1 MTPWTRDDDNVLSA
15 EFSDIETA
23 ILRDLARQVGELVE
37 SADHRDPALA
47 RLLPDA
53 YRDDPAAAAEFRRLT
68 AADLTARKA
77 AGIRLIGAMLSD
89 SDSGRVVVTD
99 PQALDW
105 MRALTD
111 IRLVIASRLGIEED
125 GDEGRTD
132 SDEDLF
138 LRNAFDWLGF
148 VQDSIVQALE
158 DTL

>member
-1 MTPWTRDDDNVLSA
+1 MTPWTRDDDMISA

-23 ILRDLARQVGELVE
+23 ILRDLCWQVGELVD

-53 YRDDPAAAAEFRRLT
+53 YRDDPVAAAEFRRLT
-68 AADLTARKA
+68 ARDLAARKA
-77 AGIRLIGAMLSD
+77 AGIRLIGTMLSE
-89 SDSGRVVVTD
+89 SDNGRIVVTEA
-99 PQALDW
+99 QAHDW

-125 GDEGRTD
+125 GDEGRGD

-158 DTL
+158 EAL